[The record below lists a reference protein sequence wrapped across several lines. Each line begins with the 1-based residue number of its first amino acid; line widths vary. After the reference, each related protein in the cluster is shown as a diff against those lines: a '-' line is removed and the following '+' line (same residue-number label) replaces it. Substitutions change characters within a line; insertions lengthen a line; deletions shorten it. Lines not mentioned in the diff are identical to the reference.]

1 MKSPRNLMRL
11 LRYNI
16 ALTVGLVMFLTIM
29 GIAVFAPFLT
39 PHDPLKVNIS
49 DRIEP
54 MTKNHPFGTDFWG
67 RDIFS
72 RVIYG
77 SRYSLTIG
85 FVSIG
90 LSMFIGGGLGV
101 LAGYHAN
108 TRFASLV
115 IWITDITMA
124 FPTYILGAM
133 VAMMFGPGIF
143 NTILAIAVAFVPR
156 FTRLARGTTLSV
168 KEELYILA
176 AKSIGMTD
184 QRLFFIHLIPNII
197 SPLIVMAVIWT
208 SSAITIEV
216 GLSFLGLGVPPPTPS
231 WGNVLQDNL
240 RVFVMDPVKVIWPC
254 IALAWIAQALN
265 LIGDRFRDV
274 LDPRM
279 K

>member
-1 MKSPRNLMRL
+1 MDKLKIL
-11 LRYNI
+11 THFLRGNT
-16 ALTVGLVMFLTIM
+16 ALTVGLVMFLLILGM
-29 GIAVFAPFLT
+29 AVLAPFLA
-39 PHDPLKVNIS
+39 PHDPLKVSVAN
-49 DRIEP
+49 RLQP
-54 MTKNHPFGTDFWG
+54 MTTSHPFGTDFWG
-67 RDIFS
+67 RDILS

-90 LSMFIGGGLGV
+90 LSMLVGGGLGV

-108 TRFASLV
+108 TKLASLI

-143 NTILAIAVAFVPR
+143 NTILAISVAFVPR

-176 AKSIGMTD
+176 AKSIGMAD
-184 QRLFFIHLIPNII
+184 MRLFFIHLIPNVI
-197 SPLIVMAVIWT
+197 SPLMVMAVIWT

-216 GLSFLGLGVPPPTPS
+216 GLSFLGLGVPAPTPS
-231 WGNVLQDNL
+231 WGAILQDNL
-240 RVFVMDPVKVIWPC
+240 RVFVMDPIKVIWPC
-254 IALAWIAQALN
+254 VALAWTVQALN
-265 LIGDRFRDV
+265 LMGDRFRDV

-279 K
+279 R